1 MKKLY
6 RRSISGL
13 LALLIC
19 FTAILGSG
27 MTAYAAAFT
36 GETADSY
43 SVAFP
48 RDGDA
53 NLDYSGTWGHDE
65 LHYMNGWTSGEATW
79 MTTLHTIGSFDGP
92 ACYCIE
98 PGVPRNLY
106 RSYESYGEDYWDTF
120 PAEYNRTID
129 GRTMKTLLGR
139 IMQYGYQGNLSLDW
153 RSQNEADADKLA
165 HMMAT
170 QVLVWETVVGERDAD
185 FNHVDPGSADA
196 VKSVY
201 RTSHPLYSRFSAY
214 YDSIEAS
221 VKKHTV
227 VPSFMDRSEEAAQT
241 VELSWDGGRYTATLT
256 DTNGV
261 LGEYAFSSAQSDM
274 TFAVDGNDLT
284 ISAETASA
292 DGVTI
297 TAVRNNTRQGV
308 LVWSDGHYGPDGTMQ
323 DVVTFRDTVSDPMY
337 AYLHLK
343 VGYGSVKIIKT
354 SEDGEVSGI
363 SFTVS
368 GNGTEQT
375 VTTNADGEMQLDDLR
390 PGAYTV
396 TEQSSDRYEP
406 QEVRQVTVISG
417 QVATVTFHN
426 TLKRGSLEVIKTS
439 EDHLIEGVKFHLTG
453 ASLSGSPVDEYAV
466 TDSTG
471 KAVFSDVLIGTGYV
485 LSEVDTDVR
494 YVIPEDQTAA
504 VEWSKVTHK
513 SIHNV
518 LKKWNATV
526 TKSDSATGTPQG
538 DAKLSGAVYGVYKG
552 GQLVDTYVTDGN
564 GQFTTVYYAC
574 GDDWT
579 IREITPSEGYLL
591 DSTVYPVGAEPQR
604 YTAEYNPI
612 ALDVTEQVIRGGVAL
627 TKVDK
632 DYPENKLE
640 GAVFEV
646 YRDVNGNQQFDPDVD
661 ELVDTLS
668 ECEPG
673 LYELAELRYGGYFL
687 YEKQAP
693 VNYVKDN
700 GYYYFEIVTDGEM
713 VKVENKAGI
722 GFINGHMVG
731 NLKIVKTSSDGRVE
745 GFSFRI
751 TGENYDEVF
760 TTDAN
765 GEIFIENLRIGKYTV
780 TEVEDSVSAGYKRP
794 DPFEIELAADETL
807 TVNVHNDKVTTDHPD
822 SPKTGDNSHMA
833 LWVGLMLAS
842 LGVLIGTILYSRK
855 KKHLA
860 D

>member
-79 MTTLHTIGSFDGP
+79 MTTLHTIGSFGGP

-284 ISAETASA
+284 ISAETAPA

-343 VGYGSVKIIKT
+343 VSYGSVKIVKT

-390 PGAYTV
+390 PGVYTV
-396 TEQSSDRYEP
+396 TEQNSDRYEP
-406 QEVRQVTVISG
+406 QEVRQVTVLSG
-417 QVATVTFHN
+417 QIATVTFHN
-426 TLKRGSLEVIKTS
+426 TLKRGSLEVVKTA
-439 EDHLIEGVKFHLTG
+439 EDGLNEGVKFHLTG
-453 ASLSGSPVDEYAV
+453 ISLAGLPVDEYAV
-466 TDSTG
+466 TGSNG
-471 KAVFSDVLIGTGYV
+471 KAVFSDVLIGTDYI
-485 LSEVDTDVR
+485 LSEVDTGIC
-494 YVIPEDQTAA
+494 YVVPEDQTTA
-504 VEWSKVTHK
+504 VEWNTVTQAEVC
-513 SIHNV
+513 NV
-518 LKKWNATV
+518 LKKWSATV
-526 TKSDSATGTPQG
+526 TKRDAETGLPQG
-538 DAKLSGAVYGVYKG
+538 DAILAGAVYGVFKG
-552 GQLVDTYVTDGN
+552 EELVDTYITDES
-564 GQFTTVYYAC
+564 GQFTTTDYVC

-579 IREITPSEGYLL
+579 IRELSPSEGYLL
-591 DSTVYPVGAEPQR
+591 DDTVYPVGAKPQH
-604 YTAEYNPI
+604 YIAEHNPI
-612 ALDVTEQVIRGGVAL
+612 ALDVAEQVIRGSVAL

-640 GAVFEV
+640 GAVFDV
-646 YRDVNGNQQFDPDVD
+646 YRDSNRNQELDDED
-661 ELVDTLS
+661 ELLGTMEELGGG
-668 ECEPG
+668 EYALTG
-673 LYELAELRYGGYFL
+673 LCYGGYFAK
-687 YEKQAP
+687 EAKAP
-693 VNYVKDN
+693 EGFYLDENA
-700 GYYYFEIVTDGEM
+700 YYFAITEDSETV
-713 VKVENKAGI
+713 VVENEAGK
-722 GFINGHMVG
+722 GFLNAAQVG
-731 NLKIVKTSSDGRVE
+731 SLRIVKTSSDGKLE
-745 GFSFRI
+745 GFSFRVI
-751 TGENYDEVF
+751 GANGYDRVF
-760 TTDAN
+760 RTDAE
-765 GEIFIENLRIGKYTV
+765 GVILIGGLRIGDYTVSEVQDGASDGYLLPADKTASVFEGAV
-780 TEVEDSVSAGYKRP
+780 TEVEM
-794 DPFEIELAADETL
+794 
-807 TVNVHNDKVTTDHPD
+807 HNEKKPTPEVPQ
-822 SPKTGDNSHMA
+822 TGDSSHAA
-833 LWVGLMLAS
+833 LWLALLGISGIGAVSVLLMRK
-842 LGVLIGTILYSRK
+842 RK
-855 KKHLA
+855 K
-860 D
+860 

>member
-106 RSYESYGEDYWDTF
+106 RSYESYGEDYWDSF

-153 RSQNEADADKLA
+153 RSQNDSDADKLA

-201 RTSHPLYSRFSAY
+201 CTSHPLYSRFSAY

-227 VPSFMDRSEEAAQT
+227 VPSFMDRSEEDAQT
-241 VELSWDGGRYTATLT
+241 VELSWDGSRYTATLT
-256 DTNGV
+256 DTNSV
-261 LGEYAFSSAQSDM
+261 LSEYAFSSAQSDM

-284 ISAETASA
+284 ISAETAPA

-308 LVWSDGHYGPDGTMQ
+308 VVWSDGHYGPDGTMQ

-343 VGYGSVKIIKT
+343 VGYGSVKIVKT

-390 PGAYTV
+390 PGVYTV
-396 TEQSSDRYEP
+396 TEQSNDRYESK
-406 QEVRQVTVISG
+406 EVRQVTVISG
-417 QVATVTFHN
+417 QVATVAFHN
-426 TLKRGSLEVIKTS
+426 MLKRGSLEVVKTA
-439 EDHLIEGVKFHLTG
+439 EDGLNEGVKFHLTG
-453 ASLSGSPVDEYAV
+453 TSLAGLLVDEYAV
-466 TDSTG
+466 TGSNG
-471 KAVFSDVLIGTGYV
+471 KAVFSDVLIGTDYI
-485 LSEVDTDVR
+485 LSEVDTGII
-494 YVIPEDQTAA
+494 YVVPEDQTTA
-504 VEWSKVTHK
+504 VEWNTVTQVEVR
-513 SIHNV
+513 NV
-518 LKKWNATV
+518 LKKWSATV
-526 TKSDSATGTPQG
+526 AKRDAETGLPQG
-538 DAKLSGAVYGVYKG
+538 DATLAGAVYGVYRG
-552 GQLVDTYVTDGN
+552 EELVDTYTTDES
-564 GQFTTVYYAC
+564 GQFTTTDYVC
-574 GDDWT
+574 GNDWT
-579 IREITPSEGYLL
+579 IRELSPSEGYLL
-591 DSTVYPVGAEPQR
+591 DDTVYPVGAEPQR

-646 YRDVNGNQQFDPDVD
+646 YRDSNRNQELDAED
-661 ELVDTLS
+661 ELLGTMEELGGG
-668 ECEPG
+668 EYALTG
-673 LYELAELRYGGYFL
+673 LCYGGYFAK
-687 YEKQAP
+687 EAQAP
-693 VNYVKDN
+693 EGFYLDENA
-700 GYYYFEIVTDGEM
+700 YYFAITTDGET
-713 VKVENKAGI
+713 VTVENEAGK
-722 GFINGHMVG
+722 GFVNAAQVG
-731 NLKIVKTSSDGRVE
+731 SLRIVKTSSDGKLE
-745 GFSFRI
+745 GFSFRV
-751 TGENYDEVF
+751 TGANGYDQVF
-760 TTDAN
+760 QTDAE
-765 GEIFIENLRIGKYTV
+765 GFILVEGLRIGDYTVSEVRDSSSDGYLLPADKTASVFEGAV
-780 TEVEDSVSAGYKRP
+780 TEVEM
-794 DPFEIELAADETL
+794 
-807 TVNVHNDKVTTDHPD
+807 HNEKKPALEVPQ
-822 SPKTGDNSHMA
+822 TGDNSHMA
-833 LWVGLMLAS
+833 LWLGL
-842 LGVLIGTILYSRK
+842 LGISGIGAAAILLMRKRK
-855 KKHLA
+855 K
-860 D
+860 

>member
-153 RSQNEADADKLA
+153 RSQNKADADKLA

-363 SFTVS
+363 SFIVS

-417 QVATVTFHN
+417 QIATVTFHN

-453 ASLSGSPVDEYAV
+453 ASLSGLPVDEYAV

-646 YRDVNGNQQFDPDVD
+646 YRDSNRNQELDAED
-661 ELVDTLS
+661 ELLGTMEELGGG
-668 ECEPG
+668 EYALTG
-673 LYELAELRYGGYFL
+673 LCYGGYFVK
-687 YEKQAP
+687 EAKAP
-693 VNYVKDN
+693 EGFYLDENA
-700 GYYYFEIVTDGEM
+700 YYFSITTDGET
-713 VKVENKAGI
+713 VTVENEAGK
-722 GFINGHMVG
+722 GFLNAAQVG
-731 NLKIVKTSSDGRVE
+731 SLRSVKTSSDGKLE
-745 GFSFRI
+745 GFSFRV
-751 TGENYDEVF
+751 TGANGYDRVF
-760 TTDAN
+760 QTDAE
-765 GEIFIENLRIGKYTV
+765 GAILIEGLRIGDYTVSEVRDGTSDGYLLPADKTASVFEGAV
-780 TEVEDSVSAGYKRP
+780 TEVEM
-794 DPFEIELAADETL
+794 
-807 TVNVHNDKVTTDHPD
+807 HNEKKPALEVPQ
-822 SPKTGDNSHMA
+822 TGDNSHMA
-833 LWVGLMLAS
+833 LWLGL
-842 LGVLIGTILYSRK
+842 LGISGIGAAAILLMRKRK
-855 KKHLA
+855 K
-860 D
+860 

>member
-27 MTAYAAAFT
+27 MTTYAAAFT
-36 GETADSY
+36 EETADSY

-106 RSYESYGEDYWDTF
+106 RSYESYGEDYWDSF

-153 RSQNEADADKLA
+153 RSQNDADADKLA

-170 QVLVWETVVGERDAD
+170 QVLLWETVVGERDAD
-185 FNHVDPGSADA
+185 FEHIDPSSADA

-453 ASLSGSPVDEYAV
+453 ASLSGLPVDEYAV

-646 YRDVNGNQQFDPDVD
+646 YRDSNRNQELDAED
-661 ELVDTLS
+661 ELLGTMEELGGG
-668 ECEPG
+668 EYALTG
-673 LYELAELRYGGYFL
+673 LCYGGYFAK
-687 YEKQAP
+687 EAQAP
-693 VNYVKDN
+693 EGFYLDENA
-700 GYYYFEIVTDGEM
+700 YYFAITTDGET
-713 VKVENKAGI
+713 VTVENEAGK
-722 GFINGHMVG
+722 GFVNAAQVG
-731 NLKIVKTSSDGRVE
+731 SLRIVKTSSDGKLE
-745 GFSFRI
+745 GFSFRV
-751 TGENYDEVF
+751 TGANGYDQVF
-760 TTDAN
+760 QTDAE
-765 GEIFIENLRIGKYTV
+765 GVILIEGLRIGDYAVSEVWDGISDGYLLPADKTASVYKGAV
-780 TEVEDSVSAGYKRP
+780 TEVEM
-794 DPFEIELAADETL
+794 
-807 TVNVHNDKVTTDHPD
+807 HNEKKPTPEVPQ
-822 SPKTGDNSHMA
+822 TGDNSHAA
-833 LWVGLMLAS
+833 LWMGL
-842 LGVLIGTILYSRK
+842 LGLSGIGAVTVLLMRKRK
-855 KKHLA
+855 K
-860 D
+860 

>member
-153 RSQNEADADKLA
+153 RSQNKADADKLA

-227 VPSFMDRSEEAAQT
+227 VPSFMDRSEEDAQT
-241 VELSWDGGRYTATLT
+241 VELSWDGSRYTATLT
-256 DTNGV
+256 DTNSV
-261 LGEYAFSSAQSDM
+261 LSEYAFSSAQSDM

-284 ISAETASA
+284 ISAETAPA

-308 LVWSDGHYGPDGTMQ
+308 VVWSDGHYGPDGTMQ

-354 SEDGEVSGI
+354 SEDGKVSGI

-390 PGAYTV
+390 PGVYTV
-396 TEQSSDRYEP
+396 TEQSNDRYEP

-417 QVATVTFHN
+417 QVATVAFHN

-453 ASLSGSPVDEYAV
+453 ASLSGLPVDEYAV

-646 YRDVNGNQQFDPDVD
+646 YRDSNRNQELDAED
-661 ELVDTLS
+661 ELLGTMEELGGG
-668 ECEPG
+668 EYALTG
-673 LYELAELRYGGYFL
+673 LCYGGYFAK
-687 YEKQAP
+687 EAQAP
-693 VNYVKDN
+693 EGFYLDENA
-700 GYYYFEIVTDGEM
+700 YYFAITTDVETVT
-713 VKVENKAGI
+713 VENEAGK
-722 GFINGHMVG
+722 GFVNAAQVG
-731 NLKIVKTSSDGRVE
+731 SLRIVKTSSDGKLE
-745 GFSFRI
+745 GFSFRV
-751 TGENYDEVF
+751 TGANGYDQVF
-760 TTDAN
+760 QTDAE
-765 GEIFIENLRIGKYTV
+765 GFILVEGLRIGDYTVSEVRDSSSDGYLLPADKTASVFEGAV
-780 TEVEDSVSAGYKRP
+780 TEVEM
-794 DPFEIELAADETL
+794 
-807 TVNVHNDKVTTDHPD
+807 HNEKKPALEVPQ
-822 SPKTGDNSHMA
+822 TGDNSHMA
-833 LWVGLMLAS
+833 LWLGL
-842 LGVLIGTILYSRK
+842 LGISGIGAAAILLMRKRK
-855 KKHLA
+855 K
-860 D
+860 

>member
-153 RSQNEADADKLA
+153 RSQNKADADKLA

-453 ASLSGSPVDEYAV
+453 ASLSGLPVDEYAV

-646 YRDVNGNQQFDPDVD
+646 YRDSNRNQELDAED
-661 ELVDTLS
+661 ELLGTMEELGGG
-668 ECEPG
+668 EYALTG
-673 LYELAELRYGGYFL
+673 LCYGGYFVK
-687 YEKQAP
+687 EAKAP
-693 VNYVKDN
+693 EGFYLDENA
-700 GYYYFEIVTDGEM
+700 YYFSITTDGET
-713 VKVENKAGI
+713 VTVENEAGK
-722 GFINGHMVG
+722 GFVNAAQVG
-731 NLKIVKTSSDGRVE
+731 SLRIVKTSSDGKLE
-745 GFSFRI
+745 GFSFRV
-751 TGENYDEVF
+751 TGANGYDQVF
-760 TTDAN
+760 QTDAE
-765 GEIFIENLRIGKYTV
+765 GFILVEGLRIGDYTVSEVRDSSSDGYLLPADKTASVFEGAV
-780 TEVEDSVSAGYKRP
+780 TEVEM
-794 DPFEIELAADETL
+794 
-807 TVNVHNDKVTTDHPD
+807 HNEKKPALEVPQ
-822 SPKTGDNSHMA
+822 TGDNSHMA
-833 LWVGLMLAS
+833 LWLGL
-842 LGVLIGTILYSRK
+842 LGISGIGAAAILLMRK
-855 KKHLA
+855 HKK
-860 D
+860 

>member
-27 MTAYAAAFT
+27 VTAFAAAPT

-153 RSQNEADADKLA
+153 RSQNKADADKLA

-453 ASLSGSPVDEYAV
+453 ASLSGLPVDEYAV

-646 YRDVNGNQQFDPDVD
+646 YRDSNRNQELDAED
-661 ELVDTLS
+661 ELLGTMEELGGG
-668 ECEPG
+668 EYALTG
-673 LYELAELRYGGYFL
+673 LCYGGYFAK
-687 YEKQAP
+687 EAQAP
-693 VNYVKDN
+693 EGFYLDENA
-700 GYYYFEIVTDGEM
+700 YYFAITTDGET
-713 VKVENKAGI
+713 VTVENEAGK
-722 GFINGHMVG
+722 GFVNAAQVG
-731 NLKIVKTSSDGRVE
+731 SLRIVKTSSDGKLE
-745 GFSFRI
+745 GFSFRV
-751 TGENYDEVF
+751 TGANGYDQVF
-760 TTDAN
+760 QTDAE
-765 GEIFIENLRIGKYTV
+765 GVILIEGLRIGDYAVSEVWDGISDGYLLPADKTASVYKGAV
-780 TEVEDSVSAGYKRP
+780 TEVEM
-794 DPFEIELAADETL
+794 
-807 TVNVHNDKVTTDHPD
+807 HNEKKPTPEVPQ
-822 SPKTGDNSHMA
+822 TGDNSHAA
-833 LWVGLMLAS
+833 LWMGL
-842 LGVLIGTILYSRK
+842 LGLSGIGAVTVLLMRKRK
-855 KKHLA
+855 K
-860 D
+860 

>member
-153 RSQNEADADKLA
+153 RSQNKADADKLA

-227 VPSFMDRSEEAAQT
+227 VPNFMDRSEEAAQT

-308 LVWSDGHYGPDGTMQ
+308 LIWSDGHYGPDGTMQ

-453 ASLSGSPVDEYAV
+453 ASLSGLPVDEYAV

-646 YRDVNGNQQFDPDVD
+646 YRDSNRNQELDAED
-661 ELVDTLS
+661 ELLGTMEELGGG
-668 ECEPG
+668 EYALTG
-673 LYELAELRYGGYFL
+673 LCYGGYFAK
-687 YEKQAP
+687 EAQAP
-693 VNYVKDN
+693 EGFYLDENA
-700 GYYYFEIVTDGEM
+700 YYFAITTDGET
-713 VKVENKAGI
+713 VTVENEAGK
-722 GFINGHMVG
+722 GFVNAAQVG
-731 NLKIVKTSSDGRVE
+731 SLRIVKTSSDGKLE
-745 GFSFRI
+745 GFSFRV
-751 TGENYDEVF
+751 TGANGYDQVF
-760 TTDAN
+760 QTDAE
-765 GEIFIENLRIGKYTV
+765 GFILVEGLRIGDYTVSEVRDSSSDGYLLPADKTASVFEGAV
-780 TEVEDSVSAGYKRP
+780 TEVEM
-794 DPFEIELAADETL
+794 
-807 TVNVHNDKVTTDHPD
+807 HNEKKPALEVPQ
-822 SPKTGDNSHMA
+822 TGDNSHMA
-833 LWVGLMLAS
+833 LWLGL
-842 LGVLIGTILYSRK
+842 LGISGIGAAAILLMRKRK
-855 KKHLA
+855 K
-860 D
+860 

>member
-120 PAEYNRTID
+120 PAEYNRAID

-153 RSQNEADADKLA
+153 RSQNKADADKLA

-453 ASLSGSPVDEYAV
+453 ASLSGLLVDEYAV

-646 YRDVNGNQQFDPDVD
+646 YRDSNRNQELDAED
-661 ELVDTLS
+661 ELLGTMEELGGG
-668 ECEPG
+668 EYALTG
-673 LYELAELRYGGYFL
+673 LCYGGYFVK
-687 YEKQAP
+687 EAKAP
-693 VNYVKDN
+693 EGFYLDENA
-700 GYYYFEIVTDGEM
+700 YYFSITTDGET
-713 VKVENKAGI
+713 VTVENEAGK
-722 GFINGHMVG
+722 GFVNAAQVG
-731 NLKIVKTSSDGRVE
+731 SLRIVKTSSDGKLE
-745 GFSFRI
+745 GFSFRV
-751 TGENYDEVF
+751 TGANGYDQVF
-760 TTDAN
+760 QTDAE
-765 GEIFIENLRIGKYTV
+765 GFILVEGLRIGDYTVSEVRDSSSDGYLLPADKTASVFEGAV
-780 TEVEDSVSAGYKRP
+780 TEVEM
-794 DPFEIELAADETL
+794 
-807 TVNVHNDKVTTDHPD
+807 HNEKKPALEVPQ
-822 SPKTGDNSHMA
+822 TGDNSHMA
-833 LWVGLMLAS
+833 LWLGL
-842 LGVLIGTILYSRK
+842 LGISGIGAAAILLMRK
-855 KKHLA
+855 HKK
-860 D
+860 